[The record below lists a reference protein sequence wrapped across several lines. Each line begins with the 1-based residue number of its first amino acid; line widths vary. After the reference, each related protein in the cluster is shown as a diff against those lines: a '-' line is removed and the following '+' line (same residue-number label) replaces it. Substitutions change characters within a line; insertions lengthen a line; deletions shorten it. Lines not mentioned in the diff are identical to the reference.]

1 MVEGADRAI
10 QARASGSRTLVVSF
24 LGAVV
29 HRLGGWMPIGGA
41 IDLLTQSGLDAPSVR
56 TAVFRLKRR
65 GWLAAEARRGVRGYA
80 LTELAQAAL
89 AAGDEI
95 IWHAPPPADLAEG
108 WCIVSFSVPESA
120 RAQRHQ
126 LRSQLAALGFG
137 NVGSGMWIAP
147 ARRRTAAERMIT
159 ELGLLPR
166 CAIFVGEYAG
176 GEPLPDLVA
185 DSWDLEEIDDRYRR
199 FIAEHGE
206 VAQGA
211 AGGGTGQEAFVT
223 YLRVVDHWRRLP
235 YRDPGL
241 PAAVLPPDWS
251 AATAGELFGRLVAG
265 LEDAAFAHAR
275 SYWPVADDGSQDRLA
290 E

>member
-1 MVEGADRAI
+1 
-10 QARASGSRTLVVSF
+10 
-24 LGAVV
+24 
-29 HRLGGWMPIGGA
+29 MPIGGT
-41 IDLLTQSGLDAPSVR
+41 IDLLTQAGLDGQSVR

-65 GWLAAEARRGVRGYA
+65 GWLAAETRSGVRGYA
-80 LTELAQAAL
+80 LTEIARSAL

-137 NVGSGMWIAP
+137 NVGSGVWIAP
-147 ARRRTAAERMIT
+147 ARRRPAAERMIG
-159 ELGLLPR
+159 ELGLLSR
-166 CAIFVGEYAG
+166 CAIFVGAHAG
-176 GEPLPDLVA
+176 GEPLPDVVA
-185 DSWDLEEIDDRYRR
+185 DSWDLEAIDDRYRR
-199 FIAEHGE
+199 FIAEYGE

-211 AGGGTGQEAFVT
+211 AGGATGQEAFVT

-241 PAAVLPPDWS
+241 PAEVLPPDWS
-251 AATAGELFGRLVAG
+251 AATAGELFVRLVAG
-265 LEDAAFAHAR
+265 LEVNAFAHAR
-275 SYWPVADDGSQDRLA
+275 RSWPVADSGIRDRPA
-290 E
+290 G

>member
-1 MVEGADRAI
+1 MVEHEGPT
-10 QARASGSRTLVVSF
+10 ARAHGSGSGSRTLVVSF

-41 IDLLTQSGLDAPSVR
+41 IDLLTQAGLEGQSVR

-65 GWLAAEARRGVRGYA
+65 GWLAADIRNGVRGYA
-80 LTELAQAAL
+80 LTEVAHAAL
-89 AAGDEI
+89 SAGDEI
-95 IWHAPPPADLAEG
+95 IWHAPPPADLAQG

-126 LRSQLAALGFG
+126 LRSQLAGLGFG

-147 ARRRTAAERMIT
+147 ARRRSAAEAAIAQ
-159 ELGLLPR
+159 LGLLPR

-176 GEPLPDLVA
+176 GEPLPELVA
-185 DSWDLEEIDDRYRR
+185 DSWDLEEIDERYRR
-199 FIAEHGE
+199 FIDEHGRL
-206 VAQGA
+206 AQG
-211 AGGGTGQEAFVT
+211 GGVDVTDAQGAFVT

-241 PAAVLPPDWS
+241 PPEVLPPGWS
-251 AATAGELFGRLVAG
+251 ATTAGELFVGLVAE
-265 LEDAAFAHAR
+265 LEDAALAHAR
-275 SYWPVADDGSQDRLA
+275 SYWPVADGGSPGR
-290 E
+290 

>member
-1 MVEGADRAI
+1 MGEQEGRATPA
-10 QARASGSRTLVVSF
+10 QGSGPGSRTLVVSF

-41 IDLLTQSGLDAPSVR
+41 IDLLTQAGLDGQSVR

-65 GWLAAEARRGVRGYA
+65 GWLAADIRNGVRGYA
-80 LTELAQAAL
+80 LTEVAHAAL

-95 IWHAPPPADLAEG
+95 IWHASPPADLAEG

-126 LRSQLAALGFG
+126 LRSQLAGLGFG

-147 ARRRTAAERMIT
+147 ARRRSAAESAIG
-159 ELGLLPR
+159 ELGLLAR
-166 CAIFVGEYAG
+166 CAIFVGAYAG

-185 DSWDLEEIDDRYRR
+185 DSWDLEQIDNRYRR
-199 FIAEHGE
+199 FIAEHGRLAE
-206 VAQGA
+206 
-211 AGGGTGQEAFVT
+211 GGGARGVTDPQEAFVT

-241 PAAVLPPDWS
+241 PPEVLPTGWS
-251 AATAGELFGRLVAG
+251 AATAGELFVGLVAG
-265 LEDAAFAHAR
+265 LEGSALAHAR
-275 SYWPVADDGSQDRLA
+275 TYWPVAPTPAS
-290 E
+290 